1 MSKEHTRRHVAD
13 SRGRFILLPRLQDQ
27 QLLLPHR
34 LLPGSHLQLLD
45 QPLLL
50 LLIQRKGTKFR
61 YQRTSPGVAHDAFTL
76 LYPLPWKAPSK
87 TPASSLRLR
96 RHLSSFFLDQNNH
109 LASSTG
115 RKHRG
120 LLLLH
125 QNTCFTSPSRK
136 TPMNRPG
143 PPSRMTRKTPM
154 NQDPHPE

>member
-1 MSKEHTRRHVAD
+1 MSKEHTRRHIAD

-50 LLIQRKGTKFR
+50 LLIQRTGTKFR
-61 YQRTSPGVAHDAFTL
+61 YQRTSPGVAHDTFTL

-96 RHLSSFFLDQNNH
+96 RHLSSFF
-109 LASSTG
+109 SRPEKPPSFF
-115 RKHRG
+115 HRTQTQRPPSPSPKY
-120 LLLLH
+120 LLH
-125 QNTCFTSPSRK
+125 LSVSEDTHEQTR
-136 TPMNRPG
+136 TPF
-143 PPSRMTRKTPM
+143 S
-154 NQDPHPE
+154 DDS